1 MVNPGSFVSSRAVF
15 LTGEKCV
22 YADAVAQGYTR
33 DVLAIISRRYFKRYL
48 IDLPHDVEPTDEHL
62 ASVDDNAICPE
73 DLLLNPNDMTM
84 DDYLAEKLCQ
94 EKSAAL
100 VDYWQGVSLTLFVIG
115 AVDSQLTSKSN
126 VGWPINS

>member
-1 MVNPGSFVSSRAVF
+1 MVNPGSFVRSRAVF
-15 LTGEKCV
+15 LTGEKRV

-33 DVLAIISRRYFKRYL
+33 DVLVIISRRYFKRYL

-62 ASVDDNAICPE
+62 VSVDDDAICLE
-73 DLLLNPNDMTM
+73 DLPLNPNDMTM
-84 DDYLAEKLCQ
+84 DDHLAEKLCR

-100 VDYWQGVSLTLFVIG
+100 VDYRQGVSLTLFVIG

-126 VGWPINS
+126 IGWPINS